1 MKIFYA
7 VQATGNGHIARAI
20 ELMPYLKKMGQ
31 VDVFLSGSNSHLPAA
46 LPVVFKSKGM
56 SLFYGNNGGLNYPK
70 MLQSFSPFQIIREA
84 AALPV
89 EKYDLVIN
97 DFESITSL
105 ACKIKKVHSV
115 GLGHQASFKSRH
127 TPRSNKKDMLGEFI
141 LNNYATATEYIGL
154 HFENY
159 DSFIQAP
166 VIKEKVLKAT
176 PLNKGH
182 ITVYLSHYSDDILLQ
197 YFTRFSEVSFQVF
210 SKKIKQPFRQ
220 ANIEWMPISNEG
232 FTRSMIDSAGVI
244 TGAGF
249 ETPAEAMYLQ
259 KKLLCIPIK
268 GQYEQLCNA
277 AALEKLGV
285 TILPA
290 IREDFSEKLE
300 SWLNW
305 EQQHS
310 FVLQNTTAGLI
321 EKLMDVVDRPFVG
334 SANLFDGDLHED
346 STELNACGFSL
357 PQLSLK
363 Y

>member
-1 MKIFYA
+1 MKILYS
-7 VQATGNGHIARAI
+7 VQATGNGHISRAI

-31 VDVFLSGSNSHLPAA
+31 VEVFLSGSNSHLPAA
-46 LPVVFKSKGM
+46 LPVVYKSKGL
-56 SLFYGNNGGLNYPK
+56 SLFYGKNGGLNYPK
-70 MLQSFSPFQIIREA
+70 MLQSFSPFQIIKEA

-105 ACKIKKVHSV
+105 ACKMKRVRSI
-115 GLGHQASFKSRH
+115 GLGHQASFKSSC
-127 TPRSNKKDMLGEFI
+127 TPRPDKKDILGEFI
-141 LNNYATATEYIGL
+141 LNNYATASDYIGL

-159 DSFIQAP
+159 DSFIHAP
-166 VIKEKVLKAT
+166 VLKEQVLKAA
-176 PLNKGH
+176 PREKGH
-182 ITVYLSHYSDDILLQ
+182 ITVYLSHYSDEVLKQ
-197 YFTRFSEVSFQVF
+197 YFMELPALQFQVF
-210 SKKIKQPFRQ
+210 SKKIKQPIRQ
-220 ANIEWMPISNEG
+220 ANIQWMPISNEG
-232 FTRSMIDSAGVI
+232 FTQSMIDSVGVI

-277 AALEKLGV
+277 AALEKMGV

-290 IREDFSEKLE
+290 IKEDFSEKLE
-300 SWLNW
+300 SWLN
-305 EQQHS
+305 QKPQLS

-321 EKLMDVVDRPFVG
+321 EKLMEAVERPSVL
-334 SANLFDGDLHED
+334 STNLYDAALDEN
-346 STELNACGFSL
+346 SPESNENGFSI